1 MRHPTRPTPRRL
13 RQPPTDTNASTST
26 ADNGASAP
34 RVHTPA
40 EAAALL
46 TVPESW
52 LRRQAG
58 QRKLPCTFLGRHL
71 RFSDADLQAI
81 ITAGARPARTPS
93 RRPRRDGPTPAGR

>member
-1 MRHPTRPTPRRL
+1 MMSTIDSGTSTPRL
-13 RQPPTDTNASTST
+13 
-26 ADNGASAP
+26 
-34 RVHTPA
+34 HTPA
-40 EAAALL
+40 EAAVLL

-81 ITAGARPARTPS
+81 ITAGARPARPARTAS
-93 RRPRRDGPTPAGR
+93 RRPRRDGPTAGR

>member
-1 MRHPTRPTPRRL
+1 MRHTARHEP
-13 RQPPTDTNASTST
+13 RQPQQPLTDNNTTAPTTHSE
-26 ADNGASAP
+26 ASAP
-34 RVHTPA
+34 RVHTPT
-40 EAAALL
+40 EAATLL

-81 ITAGARPARTPS
+81 ITAGARPARTTS
-93 RRPRRDGPTPAGR
+93 RRPRRD

>member
-1 MRHPTRPTPRRL
+1 MRHPTRHAPRRQ
-13 RQPPTDTNASTST
+13 QPPTDDNAMASTIDSRPST
-26 ADNGASAP
+26 P
-34 RVHTPA
+34 RLHTPA
-40 EAAALL
+40 EAALLL

-81 ITAGARPARTPS
+81 ITAGSRPARTTS
-93 RRPRRDGPTPAGR
+93 RRPRRDGSTTASR

>member
-1 MRHPTRPTPRRL
+1 MRHPTRHAPR
-13 RQPPTDTNASTST
+13 RQPPPADTNAT
-26 ADNGASAP
+26 APTPDSVPSAP

-40 EAAALL
+40 EAAMLL
-46 TVPESW
+46 TVSESW

-81 ITAGARPARTPS
+81 ITAGARPARTSS
-93 RRPRRDGPTPAGR
+93 RRPRRDGPTAGR

>member
-1 MRHPTRPTPRRL
+1 MRHPTRHAPRRQ
-13 RQPPTDTNASTST
+13 QPPTDANATAPT
-26 ADNGASAP
+26 ADNQASAP
-34 RVHTPA
+34 RLHTPA
-40 EAAALL
+40 EAAMLL

-81 ITAGARPARTPS
+81 ITAGTRPARTTS
-93 RRPRRDGPTPAGR
+93 RRPRRDGPTAGR